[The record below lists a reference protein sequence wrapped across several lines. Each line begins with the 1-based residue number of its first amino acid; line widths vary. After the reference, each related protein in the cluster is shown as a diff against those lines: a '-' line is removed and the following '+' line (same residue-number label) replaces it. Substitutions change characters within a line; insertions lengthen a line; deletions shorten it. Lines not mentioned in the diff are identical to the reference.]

1 MMEKVILC
9 IDDEKIILD
18 SLRMQLRR
26 ELGYQYGLEL
36 AENAEDGLALMEELT
51 DSGVKVIV
59 ILTDWLMPG
68 MKGDEFLIKVHQRFP
83 GIVKIMLSGY
93 VDDESIAKAYKEAN
107 LFKYLRKPWE
117 SEELVST
124 IRQGLTLLDEKA

>member
-1 MMEKVILC
+1 MEKVILC

-26 ELGYQYGLEL
+26 ELGYKYGLEL
-36 AENAEDGLALMEELT
+36 ADSAEDGLALMEELT

-117 SEELVST
+117 SDELVSA
-124 IRQGLTLLDEKA
+124 IKEGLTLLDEKS

>member
-1 MMEKVILC
+1 MC

>member
-1 MMEKVILC
+1 MEKVILC

-124 IRQGLTLLDEKA
+124 IREGLTLLDERA

>member
-1 MMEKVILC
+1 MEKVILC

-18 SLRMQLRR
+18 SLRIQLRR

-59 ILTDWLMPG
+59 IVTDWLMPG
-68 MKGDEFLIKVHQRFP
+68 MKGDEFLIKVHKRFP
-83 GIVKIMLSGY
+83 GIVKIMLSGF
-93 VDDESIAKAYKEAN
+93 VDEASVARAYKEAN
-107 LFKYLRKPWE
+107 LFKCLRKPWE
-117 SEELVST
+117 SEELVRT
-124 IRQGLTLLDEKA
+124 IREGLNQLDKQQ

>member
-1 MMEKVILC
+1 MEKVILC

>member
-1 MMEKVILC
+1 MEKVILC
-9 IDDEKIILD
+9 IDDERIILD
-18 SLRMQLRR
+18 SLRIQLRR

-59 ILTDWLMPG
+59 ILSDWLMPG

-83 GIVKIMLSGY
+83 GVVKIMLSGY
-93 VDDESIAKAYKEAN
+93 VDDESIAKAHKEAN
-107 LFKYLRKPWE
+107 LFKCLRKPWD
-117 SEELVST
+117 SEELILT
-124 IRQGLTLLDEKA
+124 IREGLVQLDKQQ